1 MSVSSDG
8 TSIDFDRIE
17 AELIAIKARE
27 AREAAAA
34 AAAANS

>member
-8 TSIDFDRIE
+8 TSIDFDRIQ
-17 AELIAIKARE
+17 AELIALKERE

-34 AAAANS
+34 AFTNS